1 MASNLRIQLNAWLGC
16 PKPNPLA
23 KMRLFC
29 FPYAGGTAAIF
40 RAWPDLLL
48 TTSVEVCVIHLPGRA
63 GRLQEPP
70 FTHLLSLVQEIAPAI
85 RPFLDKPFA
94 FFGHSMGALISFELA
109 RQLRRERAPAPAQLF
124 LSGRSAA
131 HLPDVEPRTFDLP
144 EAEFIQE
151 LRRLNGTPQ
160 EVLEHPELMHLM
172 IPLLRADF
180 SVCQTYEY
188 EKGPPL
194 DSPITIFGGLQDF
207 EAPRAHLE
215 AWREHTSSTF
225 KLRMLPGDHFFL
237 NSEQALLLNTL
248 SQELGVLIPTT
259 ATSI

>member
-1 MASNLRIQLNAWLGC
+1 MAINLRKQLNAWIGC

-23 KMRLFC
+23 QMRLFC
-29 FPYAGGTAAIF
+29 FPYAGGTATIY

-48 TTSVEVCVIHLPGRA
+48 GSVEVCVIHLPGRA
-63 GRLQEPP
+63 GRLQEQP
-70 FTHLLSLVQEIAPAI
+70 FTRLLSLVEDLAPYI

-109 RQLRRERAPAPAQLF
+109 RVLRRERAPAPAQLF

-131 HLPDVEPRTFDLP
+131 HLPDVDPRTFDLP
-144 EAEFIQE
+144 EQEFIEE
-151 LRRLNGTPQ
+151 LRRLNGTPK
-160 EVLEHPELMHLM
+160 EALEHPELMLLM

-194 DSPITIFGGLQDF
+194 DTPITIFGGLQDY
-207 EAPRAHLE
+207 EVPREHLE

-237 NSEQALLLNTL
+237 NSQQPLLLKTL
-248 SQELGVLIPTT
+248 SQELSALMRTT
-259 ATSI
+259 VPII